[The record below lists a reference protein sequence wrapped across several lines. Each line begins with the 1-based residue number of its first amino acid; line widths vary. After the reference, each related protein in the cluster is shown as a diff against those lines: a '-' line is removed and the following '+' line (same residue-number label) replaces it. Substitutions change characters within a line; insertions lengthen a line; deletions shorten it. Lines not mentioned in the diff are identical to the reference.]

1 MMTCLFVDVM
11 RSYKNF
17 VTPGELQRDKL
28 PNYNLKK
35 ISANLESKQRNTYC

>member
-1 MMTCLFVDVM
+1 MTCLFVDVM

-28 PNYNLKK
+28 PKYNRFGTIKARALV
-35 ISANLESKQRNTYC
+35 SLT